1 MSEGKTSAGG
11 RLLTFAAWSVLV
23 LGLWLWGRQITG
35 VPAPAAGQAGGSVG
49 LGLPAAHAPLAA
61 ALPQRVDVPSIGIP

>member
-1 MSEGKTSAGG
+1 MSEGKAPGGG

-35 VPAPAAGQAGGSVG
+35 VPAPPAGQAGGAMG
-49 LGLPAAHAPLAA
+49 PGLPAAHAPSAQ
-61 ALPQRVDVPSIGIP
+61 PCPSGSTCPP

>member
-1 MSEGKTSAGG
+1 MTEGKSSGGG

-35 VPAPAAGQAGGSVG
+35 VPAPLAGQAGAAVG
-49 LGLPAAHAPLAA
+49 PGLPAARAPSAGSC
-61 ALPQRVDVPSIGIP
+61 PSASTCPP